1 MKRVILFVLA
11 ALILVSIAL
20 VGYQLLYDP
29 GSDQVGAPV
38 KSSADQI
45 ARGAYLARVGDCV
58 ACHTMRGGKPFSG
71 GRAIATPYGKI
82 YSPNI
87 TPDAET
93 GIGAWNADDFW
104 RALHNGKSRNGE
116 FLYPAFPFTDYTK
129 VTRTDSDALF
139 AYFKSLEAVHQ
150 SNRQQ
155 ELRFPYNQRPLLAAW
170 RSLYFRPGSYSEE
183 KNQSTEWNRGAY
195 LVQGLGHCNACHTG
209 RAAFG
214 SSDTNSDMAGGM
226 IPILNWYAPSLTSST
241 EAGLGNWD
249 QHAIA
254 DLLKKGISGKS
265 AVFGPMAEVVANSAQ
280 YLTDEDANAMAAY
293 LKSLPQNDAQPDGE
307 DRLSFHDV
315 TAVMIPG
322 AQIYAKRCAACHQSK
337 GQGIAS
343 IYPPLAGNRAL
354 TMQSAANPIR
364 MVLNG
369 GYPPSTEGNPRPY
382 GMPPFG
388 HELNAEEVASVVTY
402 IRNAWGNHAEAVS
415 PTDVSRFIGTPLE

>member
-214 SSDTNSDMAGGM
+214 SSDTNSD
-226 IPILNWYAPSLTSST
+226 
-241 EAGLGNWD
+241 
-249 QHAIA
+249 
-254 DLLKKGISGKS
+254 
-265 AVFGPMAEVVANSAQ
+265 
-280 YLTDEDANAMAAY
+280 
-293 LKSLPQNDAQPDGE
+293 
-307 DRLSFHDV
+307 
-315 TAVMIPG
+315 
-322 AQIYAKRCAACHQSK
+322 
-337 GQGIAS
+337 
-343 IYPPLAGNRAL
+343 
-354 TMQSAANPIR
+354 
-364 MVLNG
+364 
-369 GYPPSTEGNPRPY
+369 
-382 GMPPFG
+382 
-388 HELNAEEVASVVTY
+388 
-402 IRNAWGNHAEAVS
+402 
-415 PTDVSRFIGTPLE
+415 